1 MVLSFLKG
9 LRKESAAL
17 PGRAAPQLL
26 TTEQR
31 AQWEH
36 DGYLVLQG
44 AVSAQERAVVLG
56 EVDRNWREAKGNDH
70 VIDVL
75 SGPLSGQSFKMDDAP
90 IEARSEVYK
99 LNNTFA
105 RSAVVRGVA
114 LNPRI
119 HDALADLLQG
129 EPLICNS
136 LNFERG
142 SQQPFHLDTWYMP
155 PPVESKMIAA
165 IIALEDIGPLA
176 GPFTYYPGSHKIKP
190 YRFSNGALNIIDA
203 EAHLCNDYLKREI
216 EARGLESRTLSCKA
230 GDVFLWH
237 DNLLHGGLA
246 IKDMTKT
253 RRSMVVHYWRRED
266 LPGSEVRGASGGYYL
281 GRTLRGEI
289 TF

>member
-9 LRKESAAL
+9 LRNETAATAAHAASAAL
-17 PGRAAPQLL
+17 
-26 TTEQR
+26 TSEQR
-31 AQWEH
+31 AQWER
-36 DGYLVLQG
+36 DGYLVLPG
-44 AVSAQERAVVLG
+44 AVSAEERAVVLG
-56 EVDRNWREAKGNDH
+56 EVDRNWRETKGNDH

-75 SGPLSGQSFKMDDAP
+75 SGPLSGQSFKMDEAP
-90 IEARSEVYK
+90 AEARSEVYK

-105 RSAVVRGVA
+105 RSAAVRGVA
-114 LNPRI
+114 LNRRI
-119 HDALADLLQG
+119 HDALAEILQG

-155 PPVESKMIAA
+155 PPVESKMVAA

-176 GPFTYYPGSHKIKP
+176 GPFTYYPGSHNIKP
-190 YRFSNGALNIIDA
+190 YRFSNGGLNIIDA

-216 EARGLESRTLSCKA
+216 EARGLESRTLSCNA
-230 GDVFLWH
+230 GDVLLWH

-253 RRSMVVHYWRRED
+253 RRSLVVHYWRRED
-266 LPGSEVRGASGGYYL
+266 LGDSEVRGAPGGYYL